1 METITLSPIIYQ
13 IPAIIKQRRK
23 AMKSKSI
30 NFFQIKNLKKN
41 IIIIHL
47 SNRKIKSNTKNTYIK
62 KINSLMRIN
71 HPDPTNELG

>member
-1 METITLSPIIYQ
+1 
-13 IPAIIKQRRK
+13 
-23 AMKSKSI
+23 MKSKSI